1 MIQTIRY
8 FLLVTGPD
16 LQLTHLR
23 ALEAIGRHGSFS
35 RAARELRLTQP
46 AVSMQ
51 IRLLERQV
59 GVPLLERVGK
69 RALPTTAGAV
79 VLEHAAR
86 AFRELRAG
94 LDRVQ
99 ALRGVVAGQVRL
111 GTSAAISV
119 YLLPRALRTFRARY
133 PAIELLVMTGLASD
147 IARLVVANE
156 LDLGLVTL
164 PLRDRALAI
173 TPFYR
178 DELVAIAARDR
189 AWPRRRPVSAAELAR
204 EPMILF
210 DHGST
215 VRRVIDQWFHRAR
228 VAPRA
233 AMELGNTEAIKKLV
247 EARLGLSVTSEF
259 SVKADVAAGL
269 LAARRLDP
277 PLFRQIGLVRRR
289 DKALTAPVQAFV
301 AALDQLGHA
310 LSGRGRAS
318 RA

>member
-1 MIQTIRY
+1 MD
-8 FLLVTGPD
+8 GGD

-59 GVPLLERVGK
+59 GVPLLERMGK
-69 RALPTTAGAV
+69 RAFPTAAGAV
-79 VLEHAAR
+79 MLDHAAR
-86 AFRELRAG
+86 AVRELRAG
-94 LDRVQ
+94 FARVQ
-99 ALRGVVAGQVRL
+99 ELRGVVAGQVRL

-119 YLLPRALRTFRARY
+119 YLLPRALRAFRAQF
-133 PAIELLVMTGLASD
+133 PAVELVVMTGLASD

-164 PLRDRALAI
+164 PLRDRALAV

-178 DELVAIAARDR
+178 DELVAIAPADR
-189 AWPRRRPVSAAELAR
+189 AWPRRRPVTAAELAR
-204 EPMILF
+204 EPLILF

-215 VRRVIDQWFHRAR
+215 VRRVIDQWFHRAG

-247 EARLGLSVTSEF
+247 EARLGMSVTSEF

-289 DKALTAPVQAFV
+289 GTALPPPVQAFA
-301 AALDQLGHA
+301 AALERLARTRGPRA
-310 LSGRGRAS
+310 GR
-318 RA
+318 

>member
-1 MIQTIRY
+1 MD
-8 FLLVTGPD
+8 GD

-23 ALEAIGRHGSFS
+23 ALEAIGRHSTFS
-35 RAARELRLTQP
+35 RAARELHLTQP

-69 RALPTTAGAV
+69 RAFPTAAGAV
-79 VLEHAAR
+79 MLEHAAR

-99 ALRGVVAGQVRL
+99 ELRGVVAGQVRL

-119 YLLPRALRTFRARY
+119 YLLPRALRAFRAQF
-133 PAIELLVMTGLASD
+133 PAIELVVMTGLASD
-147 IARLVVANE
+147 IARLVVAND

-189 AWPRRRPVSAAELAR
+189 AWPRRRPVTAAELAR

-289 DKALTAPVQAFV
+289 DKALTPPVQAFV
-301 AALDQLGHA
+301 AALEHLA
-310 LSGRGRAS
+310 RTLSRGRAPAASS
-318 RA
+318 RKALGRQAQ

>member
-1 MIQTIRY
+1 MD
-8 FLLVTGPD
+8 TGN

-23 ALEAIGRHGSFS
+23 ALDAIARHGSFS
-35 RAARELRLTQP
+35 RAARELHLTQP

-51 IRLLERQV
+51 IRLLERQA

-69 RALPTTAGAV
+69 RAFPTAAGTV
-79 VLEHAAR
+79 LLEHAAR

-119 YLLPRALRTFRARY
+119 YLLPRALRAFRAQF
-133 PAIELLVMTGLASD
+133 PAIELVVMTGLASD

-164 PLRDRALAI
+164 PLRDRALTV

-178 DELVAIAARDR
+178 DELVAIAPRDR
-189 AWPRRRPVSAAELAR
+189 RWPRRGAVTAAELAR

-215 VRRVIDQWFHRAR
+215 VRRVIDQWFHRAG

-269 LAARRLDP
+269 LAARRLEP

-289 DKALTAPVQAFV
+289 DRAVSAPVQAFV
-301 AALDQLGHA
+301 SALERLGRTLGRRQRGAENAADI
-310 LSGRGRAS
+310 RR
-318 RA
+318 